1 MTDELLKYVGEENI
15 YGMKLGVF
23 GNKEQPLYSATDF
36 ARAIG
41 YCHATRM
48 RKFSQQGMVMLRV
61 KTKQGTP
68 TPMWLIDKDGI
79 NKILSEKKTHKAKE
93 IWDKVAPKTD
103 VDELTLPF
111 VEEVAEETPM
121 EMMSGN
127 GIKIFANAEFGKIRT
142 VEKNGEPLFCLID
155 IAKALK
161 YTYPVDAVRYNCK
174 EVEFIS
180 TPTAG
185 GMQKMK
191 YGSERQVYRLVIRS
205 KAPNAEK
212 FQDWICDEVLPSIRK
227 TGGYIAT
234 TPDMTDAEIMSR
246 AIMIAQNT
254 IAQQGEKLKALQAQ
268 FDSVKAENT
277 ELQTTNTELQ
287 ATNTDLTNTINTNA
301 PKVVFAKSIERG
313 DAILM
318 QKLAGILQ
326 KNGIKTGQN
335 RLFKWMRE
343 NGYTCN
349 RKGSKNYPT
358 QKALEMGVLTV
369 IERPVYKPT
378 GIKNT
383 FTTLVTGKGQVYFVD
398 VFCRHLLL

>member
-48 RKFSQQGMVMLRV
+48 RKHSQQGMVMLRV

-79 NKILSEKKTHKAKE
+79 KKILSEKKTYKAKE
-93 IWDKVAPKTD
+93 IWEKVAPKTD
-103 VDELTLPF
+103 AEELTLPF
-111 VEEVAEETPM
+111 VEEVAEEAPM
-121 EMMSGN
+121 ERASEN
-127 GIKIFANAEFGKIRT
+127 GFKIFTNAEFGEIRT
-142 VEKNGEPLFCLID
+142 AEKNGEPLFCLID

-161 YTYPVDAVRYNCK
+161 YTYPVDAVRHNCK

-277 ELQTTNTELQ
+277 QLQVTNAAL
-287 ATNTDLTNTINTNA
+287 ATNIAENA
-301 PKVVFAKSIERG
+301 PKVAFANAVEAGSAISIKE
-313 DAILM
+313 
-318 QKLAGILQ
+318 LAGILQ
-326 KNGIKTGQN
+326 KIGVETGQN
-335 RLFKWMRE
+335 RLLKWMRNNKYVCTR
-343 NGYTCN
+343 NGI
-349 RKGSKNYPT
+349 KNHPT
-358 QKALEMGVLTV
+358 QYAEKLGVLTIV
-369 IERPVYKPT
+369 RRIVTLPNGE
-378 GIKNT
+378 IKNT
-383 FTTLVTGKGQVYFVD
+383 FTPKVTGKGQTYFVEI
-398 VFCRHLLL
+398 FTKNKN